1 MTRKLFAM
9 LATTVILTNS
19 PCSAAQ
25 PAAFTG
31 DNPFFAV
38 SPLPYQLPPFDR
50 IKDGDYA
57 PAFAAGM
64 GEQLA
69 EIAAIAANPDPATF
83 DNTIVA
89 MERSG
94 QLLQRVSKVFF
105 NLTGANT
112 NDAMD
117 AIEREL
123 APRLAAHRDAI
134 MLNTRL
140 FERVDALYRKRQQLA
155 LDPESLYLLER
166 YRTDFKRAGAQLSDS
181 DKLKLKDFNAELAR
195 LKTRFNQNLLKETR
209 AAALVV
215 DSRDEL
221 AGLAESAIASA
232 ADAAQARGLPGKYV
246 IELMNTSGQPSLT
259 LLSNRKLRQRLHAAS
274 LGRGSHGGEFDN
286 RETVL
291 KLARLRAERAR
302 LLGYPNHAAYQLED
316 ETAQTTTAVNRLL
329 AQLAPPALAN
339 AHKEAAAMQEIIAA
353 DGDGF
358 QLAAHD
364 WDFYSEKVRKARY
377 AMDETQLRPYLEL
390 DSVLQNG
397 VFFAANRLYG
407 ISLQRRRDL
416 PTYHPDV
423 RVYEVFD
430 ADGKPLALFLTDLH
444 ARGNKRG
451 GAWMSSYVDQ
461 SGLFG
466 TLPVI
471 GNHLN
476 IPKPAAGEPTLLTF
490 DEVTTLFHEFGHALH
505 GMFSS
510 VRYPR
515 FSGTHVPRDFVEL
528 PSQINE
534 MWAIWPEVLKNY
546 ARHHQTGET
555 MPPALIDK
563 VIATKKFNQGFHT
576 SEYLA
581 AALLDQHWH
590 QLAPEQIPA
599 DVVSF
604 EAEALRQAGID
615 YPPVPPRYR
624 SGYFSHVFGGGY
636 SAGYYA
642 YIWSEVM
649 VADGVEWFKENAGLS
664 RQSGDWFRQ
673 QLLSRGGSADAMTLY
688 RIFRGRE
695 PKIDALLESRGLKPL
710 EKSVP

>member
-1 MTRKLFAM
+1 MIGKQFAM
-9 LATTVILTNS
+9 LATTVMLASST
-19 PCSAAQ
+19 CSAADS
-25 PAAFTG
+25 AAFTS
-31 DNPFFAV
+31 DNPFHAI
-38 SPLPYQLPPFDR
+38 SQLPYQWPPFDR
-50 IKDGDYA
+50 IKDNDYA

-64 GEQLA
+64 REQLG
-69 EIAAIAANPDPATF
+69 EITAIADNPEPAGF

-112 NDAMD
+112 NDALD
-117 AIEREL
+117 AIERDL
-123 APRLAAHRDAI
+123 APKLAAHRDAI
-134 MLNTRL
+134 MLNTHL
-140 FERVDALYRKRQQLA
+140 FERVNALYQRRQQLA
-155 LDPESLYLLER
+155 LDPESLHLLER
-166 YRTDFKRAGAQLSDS
+166 YQTDFKRAGAQLSES
-181 DKLKLKDFNAELAR
+181 DKLKLKDLNAELAR

-209 AAALVV
+209 ADALVV
-215 DSRDEL
+215 ESRDEL
-221 AGLAESAIASA
+221 AGLEESAVSGA
-232 ADAAQARGLPGKYV
+232 AAAAQARGLPGKFV
-246 IELMNTSGQPSLT
+246 IELMNTSGQPSQTMLN
-259 LLSNRKLRQRLHAAS
+259 NRKLRQRLHAAS
-274 LGRGSHGGEFDN
+274 LGRGSHGGEFDT
-286 RETVL
+286 RATVL
-291 KLARLRAERAR
+291 ELARLRAERAR

-339 AHKEAAAMQEIIAA
+339 ARKEAAAMQEIVDAE
-353 DGDGF
+353 GGGF
-358 QLAAHD
+358 QLAAYD
-364 WDFYSEKVRKARY
+364 WDFYAEKVRKARY
-377 AMDETQLRPYLEL
+377 AFDETQLRPYLEL
-390 DSVLQNG
+390 DSVLHNG
-397 VFFAANRLYG
+397 VFYAASQLYG
-407 ISLQRRRDL
+407 ISLRQRHDL
-416 PTYHPDV
+416 PVYHPDV
-423 RVYEVFD
+423 RTYEVFD
-430 ADGKPLALFLTDLH
+430 ADGKPLALFLPDLY

-476 IPKPAAGEPTLLTF
+476 IPKPPAGEPTLLTF

-546 ARHHQTGET
+546 ARHYQTGAT

-576 SEYLA
+576 TEYLA

-590 QLAPEQIPA
+590 QLTPEQIPD

-604 EAEALRQAGID
+604 ETNALKQAGVD
-615 YPPVPPRYR
+615 FPPVPPRYR
-624 SGYFSHVFGGGY
+624 SSYFSHIFGGGY

-649 VADGVEWFKENAGLS
+649 VADGVEWFKEHGGLS
-664 RQSGDWFRQ
+664 RKNGDWFRQ
-673 QLLSRGGSADAMTLY
+673 QLLARGGSADAMNLY
-688 RIFRGRE
+688 RTFRGRE
-695 PKIDALLESRGLKPL
+695 PKIDPLLESRGLKPK
-710 EKSVP
+710 EK

>member
-1 MTRKLFAM
+1 MIGKQFAM
-9 LATTVILTNS
+9 LVTSLTLASS
-19 PCSAAQ
+19 PCSAAD
-25 PAAFTG
+25 PVTFTS

-50 IKDGDYA
+50 IKDADYT

-64 GEQLA
+64 REQLA
-69 EIAAIAANPDPATF
+69 EIAAIAGNPEPASF
-83 DNTIVA
+83 DNSIVA

-105 NLTGANT
+105 NLSGANT

-117 AIEREL
+117 AIERDL
-123 APRLAAHRDAI
+123 APKLAAHRDAI
-134 MLNTRL
+134 MLDARL
-140 FERVDALYRKRQQLA
+140 FGRVNALYQKRLQLG
-155 LDPESLYLLER
+155 LDPESLHLLER
-166 YRTDFKRAGAQLSDS
+166 YQTDFKRAGAQLSDS
-181 DKLKLKDFNAELAR
+181 DKLKLKDLNAELAR

-209 AAALVV
+209 ADALIV

-221 AGLAESAIASA
+221 AGLEESAITGA
-232 ADAAQARGLPGKYV
+232 ATAAQVRGLSGKFA
-246 IELMNTSGQPSLT
+246 IELMNTSGQPSQA
-259 LLSNRKLRQRLHAAS
+259 LLSNRQLRQRLHDAS

-339 AHKEAAAMQEIIAA
+339 ARKEAAAMQEIIDAE
-353 DGDGF
+353 GGGF
-358 QLAAHD
+358 QIAAHD
-364 WDFYSEKVRKARY
+364 WDFYSEKVRKAKY
-377 AMDETQLRPYLEL
+377 AVDETQLRPYLEL

-397 VFFAANRLYG
+397 VFYAASQLYG
-407 ISLQRRRDL
+407 ISLRQRHDL

-430 ADGKPLALFLTDLH
+430 ADGKPLALFLTDFY

-476 IPKPAAGEPTLLTF
+476 IPKPPAGEPTLLTF

-534 MWAIWPEVLKNY
+534 MWAIWPEVLKHY
-546 ARHHQTGET
+546 AKHYQTGAT

-590 QLAPEQIPA
+590 QLTPEQVPA

-604 EAEALRQAGID
+604 EAGALRQAGVD
-615 YPPVPPRYR
+615 FPPVPPRYR
-624 SGYFSHVFGGGY
+624 SSYFSHIFGGGY

-649 VADGVEWFKENAGLS
+649 VADGVDWFKENAGLS
-664 RQSGDWFRQ
+664 RKNGDWFRQ
-673 QLLSRGGSADAMTLY
+673 QLLSRGGSADAMSLY
-688 RIFRGRE
+688 RTFRGRE
-695 PKIDALLESRGLKPL
+695 PRIDALLESRGLKQ
-710 EKSVP
+710 EVK